1 MQDVNKR
8 RRISFSL
15 SKRECGPRE
24 INSKEIQ
31 QIGINA
37 TKIEKT
43 GIHFKTDVFA
53 AVAVVD
59 AKTPLRYHD
68 SDGHENVTY
77 KVNLRFFNLYRDY
90 SNSFTLSNASELFL
104 SRIPK
109 NHIQVQIEKENLAVA
124 CLCPS

>member
-1 MQDVNKR
+1 MQDVN
-8 RRISFSL
+8 L
-15 SKRECGPRE
+15 SKVLWKSTPGKFAYTCHF
-24 INSKEIQ
+24 Q

-37 TKIEKT
+37 TKFEKT
-43 GIHFKTDVFA
+43 GIHFKTEVFA
-53 AVAVVD
+53 AAAVAD

-68 SDGHENVTY
+68 GDGHENVTY

-90 SNSFTLSNASELFL
+90 SNSFTLSNVSKLFL

-109 NHIQVQIEKENLAVA
+109 NHIQVQIEKENLAVG

>member
-1 MQDVNKR
+1 MK
-8 RRISFSL
+8 
-15 SKRECGPRE
+15 
-24 INSKEIQ
+24 
-31 QIGINA
+31 A

-68 SDGHENVTY
+68 GDGHENVTY

-109 NHIQVQIEKENLAVA
+109 NHIQVQIEKEHLAVA